1 MRANIG
7 AAGLVAL
14 ACVLMVDETAAQV
27 AGGDTGRE
35 FKELSRRAE
44 AVQDTHPAEAA
55 SWYRK
60 ALAIRPDWAD
70 GWLNLGATLFQS
82 GHYADARNAF
92 REGVRLAPGRGTP
105 LAFLGMAEYELHDYK
120 SALADIIGGE
130 AIGLA
135 DKQDFVTAV
144 RYRAALAALRLAD
157 FVQALEQV
165 RPLVKAGN
173 NSPSIIEVL
182 GLSALFMNHVP
193 SDLPAAKRPLVELAG
208 RAAWAFVAERADQS
222 EPLFQQLEQEF
233 PNEPGVHYMCG
244 VFRLDHDPAAAE
256 EEFRKEL
263 QIATKNVPARVQLV
277 LLLIKRGEAAEAVK
291 VAGEAV
297 ELQPAD
303 ALCQATL
310 GRALLSAD
318 RTSEAITA
326 LEAAAKLAPAVA
338 RTHFYLEQAY
348 RRAGRMADA
357 RKEKAEWDRLHAK
370 QEPVTVQNP

>member
-14 ACVLMVDETAAQV
+14 TFVLMVDETAAQV
-27 AGGDTGRE
+27 TNDTSRE

-44 AVQDTHPAEAA
+44 AAQDTHPAEAA
-55 SWYRK
+55 SLYRK
-60 ALAIRPDWAD
+60 ALSIRPDWAE
-70 GWLNLGATLFQS
+70 GWLYLGASLFQS

-92 REGVRLAPGRGTP
+92 RQGVSLAPGRGTP

-120 SALADIIGGE
+120 SALSDILKGE
-130 AIGLA
+130 SIGLA
-135 DKQDFVTAV
+135 DKPDFVAAV

-157 FVQALEQV
+157 FAQALEQV

-173 NSPSIIEVL
+173 DSPSIIEVL
-182 GLSALFMNHVP
+182 GLSALFADYLP
-193 SDLPAAKRPLVELAG
+193 SNLPPAKRPLVERAG

-222 EPLFQQLEQEF
+222 EPLFTQLEQQF

-244 VFRLDHDPAAAE
+244 VFRLDHDPVAAE
-256 EEFRKEL
+256 EEFRKEI
-263 QIATKNVPARVQLV
+263 QIAARNVPARVQLV

-357 RKEKAEWDRLHAK
+357 RKEKAEWDRLRAK
-370 QEPVTVQNP
+370 QEPVTVRNP

>member
-1 MRANIG
+1 MRSKIG

-14 ACVLMVDETAAQV
+14 TFVLMADEAAAQ
-27 AGGDTGRE
+27 DTSRE

-55 SWYRK
+55 SLYRK
-60 ALAIRPDWAD
+60 ALAIRPGWAD
-70 GWLNLGATLFQS
+70 GWLNLGASLFQS

-92 REGVRLAPGRGTP
+92 RQGVSLAPGRGTP

-120 SALADIIGGE
+120 SALADIIRGE

-135 DKQDFVTAV
+135 DKPDFVTAA
-144 RYRAALAALRLAD
+144 RYRAALAALRLSD

-173 NSPSIIEVL
+173 NSPGVIEVL
-182 GLSALFMNHVP
+182 GLSALFADYPP
-193 SDLPAAKRPLVELAG
+193 SNLPPAKRPLVELAG

-222 EPLFQQLEQEF
+222 EPLFKQLEEQF

-256 EEFRKEL
+256 EEFRKEI
-263 QIATKNVPARVQLV
+263 QIATKNVPARVQLT

-297 ELQPAD
+297 ELRPAD

-318 RTSEAITA
+318 RTGEAITA